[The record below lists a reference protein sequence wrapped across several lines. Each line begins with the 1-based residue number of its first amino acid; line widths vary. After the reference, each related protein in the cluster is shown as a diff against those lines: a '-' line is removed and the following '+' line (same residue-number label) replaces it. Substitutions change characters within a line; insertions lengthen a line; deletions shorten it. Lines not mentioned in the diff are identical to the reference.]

1 MPAPQKLPPKGNIH
15 ETRLGT
21 FIWEGPHLK
30 WCCEESKLGA
40 GLNLMIDDYEVTEKA
55 LKKIERIY
63 HRSRF
68 LSQDRFISC
77 KGDAHREWSKVF
89 AHAFFLDRAGFRSVS
104 RNYSRLQIPGYD
116 LARRGNVGS
125 FLVWGTRISG
135 TGRLSAQRTQ
145 PRMTS
150 RRTNLALSY

>member
-40 GLNLMIDDYEVTEKA
+40 GLNLTIDDYEVTEKA

-68 LSQDRFISC
+68 YLRIALFRAKATLTENGAKSS
-77 KGDAHREWSKVF
+77 HM
-89 AHAFFLDRAGFRSVS
+89 HFFWIGLGSDPFPEIILDFRYPDTIWPGGEMSVHFWYGVPVSVEQAG
-104 RNYSRLQIPGYD
+104 
-116 LARRGNVGS
+116 
-125 FLVWGTRISG
+125 
-135 TGRLSAQRTQ
+135 
-145 PRMTS
+145 
-150 RRTNLALSY
+150 